1 MDNNVMAQQQMGWRC
16 CGQINSF
23 ERKSHKRATM
33 MRTDRVK
40 WDRIELKQGNKHH
53 MLMLGD
59 NIVPRKPAAR
69 CTPIGLSQSVNQ
81 PVHHLVERR
90 RLSEVSSGRVWLRHG
105 PARRLR
111 GVAARLVAGGRRC
124 DGWLRGQN
132 DKRDTQ
138 SWTLG

>member
-1 MDNNVMAQQQMGWRC
+1 
-16 CGQINSF
+16 
-23 ERKSHKRATM
+23 
-33 MRTDRVK
+33 
-40 WDRIELKQGNKHH
+40 

-105 PARRLR
+105 SARRPE
-111 GVAARLVAGGRRC
+111 GWRLGLWQEGGGATAG
-124 DGWLRGQN
+124 
-132 DKRDTQ
+132 
-138 SWTLG
+138 